1 MTVTTR
7 RQEARRNSQL
17 DNPELDDTSEPGNI
31 VLANPPEDLLET
43 VINTWGQRASRYLG
57 STRLPL
63 PGVNARLQYAM
74 RLIVLVNIIFGILED
89 SVITTISTR
98 LHLPEPPRTPTP
110 IIRQIRQIRNISN
123 HHHLADIPGG
133 HHHGGGSFF
142 L

>member
-7 RQEARRNSQL
+7 RQEARRNSEL

-63 PGVNARLQYAM
+63 PGVNARLQYAIQLCN
-74 RLIVLVNIIFGILED
+74 RRHLSTIF
-89 SVITTISTR
+89 S
-98 LHLPEPPRTPTP
+98 PT
-110 IIRQIRQIRNISN
+110 
-123 HHHLADIPGG
+123 D
-133 HHHGGGSFF
+133 
-142 L
+142 